1 MVWCST
7 GTARCTTTATT
18 TGPWTAAR
26 GSTTTPP
33 SPPLAV
39 STSLASTPL
48 ARAARPLSSRWA
60 FRRSYVVLKF
70 AGRGHYGLCNVH
82 KATQGKEF
90 SNSTPPWREDS
101 VNQCLWMFLHSGFH
115 SLWKY
120 VRWDFTCQT
129 TNNYLCCIITSFYLS
144 TTILLRS
151 VIQVKFRLRLYH

>member
-70 AGRGHYGLCNVH
+70 AGRGHYGLC
-82 KATQGKEF
+82 TRRPKEKNF
-90 SNSTPPWREDS
+90 LIQILLEEKIQSTNAW
-101 VNQCLWMFLHSGFH
+101 VWMFLHSGFH

-120 VRWDFTCQT
+120 VRWDFICQT
-129 TNNYLCCIITSFYLS
+129 VNNSLCYIKTGFWVF
-144 TTILLRS
+144 LLQFS
-151 VIQVKFRLRLYH
+151 